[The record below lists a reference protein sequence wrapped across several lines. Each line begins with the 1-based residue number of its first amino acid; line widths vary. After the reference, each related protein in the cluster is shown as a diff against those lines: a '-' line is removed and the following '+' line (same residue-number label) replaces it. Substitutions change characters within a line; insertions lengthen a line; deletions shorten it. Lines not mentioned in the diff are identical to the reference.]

1 MSANL
6 EKEQK
11 PSYHRP
17 QVCDYHRPQV
27 RDYGSIKE
35 ITAHVDKGVAC
46 DNGGCT
52 HKT

>member
-35 ITAHVDKGVAC
+35 ITANVNQKGKF
-46 DNGGCT
+46 DSGG